1 MAAYATH
8 TDIESL
14 VAGREYAF
22 SGTTKPTDTEVDG
35 YCAQITQQLNSHLEQ
50 AGYALPVVGADP
62 RDLLKLYCC
71 YGAIPLV
78 EMSRTP
84 DELKGD
90 EKDLPT
96 TYRGYYEQ
104 ALKDIDAKK
113 FNAPFSTTATGGGFG
128 DYWSANTDDTDAVD
142 AWFKREDKF

>member
-14 VAGREYAF
+14 VAGRAYTFGAA
-22 SGTTKPTDTEVDG
+22 TKPTDTQVDA
-35 YCAQITQQLNSHLEQ
+35 YCDQITAELNGVLEQ
-50 AGYALPVVGADP
+50 AGYVVPVVGTDP
-62 RDLLKLYCC
+62 LAVLKLYCC
-71 YGAIPLV
+71 YGVIPLV

-90 EKDLPT
+90 EKNLGDI
-96 TYRGYYEQ
+96 YRGWYEA
-104 ALKDIDAKK
+104 ALKAISAKK
-113 FNAPFSTTATGGGFG
+113 LNAPFSTTATGGGFG
-128 DYWSANTDDTDAVD
+128 DYWSANPDDTDAVD